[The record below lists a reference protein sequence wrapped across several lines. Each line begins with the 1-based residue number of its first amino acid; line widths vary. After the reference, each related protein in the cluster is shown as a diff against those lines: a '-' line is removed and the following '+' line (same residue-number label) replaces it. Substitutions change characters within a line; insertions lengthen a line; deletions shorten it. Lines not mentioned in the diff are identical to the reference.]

1 MPVNIG
7 ESERGL
13 TILVVDDHDS
23 VRLLL
28 AKALRQRGSKVAEA
42 SSGVAALTL
51 LASME
56 TKLSKVNELLE
67 SQMTRGP
74 L

>member
-1 MPVNIG
+1 MPVNLEEG
-7 ESERGL
+7 GRNQ

-23 VRLLL
+23 V
-28 AKALRQRGSKVAEA
+28 
-42 SSGVAALTL
+42 
-51 LASME
+51 
-56 TKLSKVNELLE
+56 NDLLE